1 MQNFSLFSALQKILR
16 PFLSR
21 SPASQL
27 IRNTARKE
35 FKLIFLNISSS
46 IVESFS
52 EGATLG
58 LVFVAIKVLSE
69 PASLQHLKNLKFLAL
84 SPSIITYLNNL
95 PETTLFLIILLAALL
110 VQALQSFS
118 RFVNVVSIYYFSAR
132 LRSIVMSKIHDQI
145 LKFSFSFSS
154 GYKVG
159 DLLDYSLTGPEAIRI
174 QIEQSSNL
182 FVLILLSLVYFCVL
196 IAISPWLLVAVGS
209 IGGVIL
215 VLQRTMLPRI
225 RTGSENVAEET
236 VNINSIITEDMQ
248 ALRLLHSTGQLE
260 SANKRLD
267 DNLSRLEIALRMQAP
282 RLAVL
287 APVSSFLPILA
298 ITLILASSL
307 FILGSQGKAL
317 LPSLVTFVLAL
328 QRLTIRVNMIAGIT
342 NTLADN
348 SGRIKRLNYILS
360 REDKE
365 FRRLG
370 GIQFSSLS
378 QCIRFDN
385 VSLQYGNST
394 LSALKNISFAIDKGS
409 TVALV
414 GSSGAGKS
422 SIADLLAGL
431 YTPTSGNIFVDNVPL
446 DSYDIASWQSR
457 LGIVSQDTFL
467 FNSSIADNISFGVP
481 WATQDLVEKACKA
494 AQAHDFINALPAS
507 YLTVVG
513 ERGYRLSGGQR
524 QRLSLARAFLRK
536 PDLLVL
542 DEATSALDSHNE
554 QLVQNAIKDFEND
567 HTLLIIAHR
576 LSTITAADLILVLE
590 SGSIIQSGT
599 HDELINI
606 DGMYRSM
613 WNVQVS

>member
-1 MQNFSLFSALQKILR
+1 MQNFSLFSAIQKILR

-46 IVESFS
+46 IIESLS

-58 LVFVAIKVLSE
+58 LVFVAIKILSE

-95 PETTLFLIILLAALL
+95 PETALFLIILFAALF

-182 FVLILLSLVYFCVL
+182 FVLILLSLIYFSVL

-215 VLQRTMLPRI
+215 FLQRTMLPRI

-236 VNINSIITEDMQ
+236 VNINSIVTEDMQ

-267 DNLSRLEIALRMQAP
+267 DNLARLEIALRMQAP

-298 ITLILASSL
+298 ITLILAASL

-385 VSLQYGNST
+385 VSLQYGNSK
-394 LSALKNISFAIDKGS
+394 LSALKNISFAINKGS

-507 YLTVVG
+507 YMTVVG

-524 QRLSLARAFLRK
+524 QRLSLARAFLRN

-554 QLVQNAIKDFEND
+554 QLVQNAIKEFETD

-599 HDELINI
+599 HGELINT

>member
-606 DGMYRSM
+606 DGIYRSM

>member
-1 MQNFSLFSALQKILR
+1 MQNFSLFSAVQKILR

-35 FKLIFLNISSS
+35 FKLLFLNISSS
-46 IVESFS
+46 IIESFS

-58 LVFVAIKVLSE
+58 LVFVAIKILSE

-95 PETTLFLIILLAALL
+95 PETALFLIILFAALF

-182 FVLILLSLVYFCVL
+182 FVLILLSLIYFSIL

-215 VLQRTMLPRI
+215 FLQRTMLPRI

-236 VNINSIITEDMQ
+236 VNINSIVTEDMQ

-267 DNLSRLEIALRMQAP
+267 DNLARLEIALRMQAP

-298 ITLILASSL
+298 ITLILAASL

-385 VSLQYGNST
+385 VSLQYGNSK
-394 LSALKNISFAIDKGS
+394 LSALKNISFAINKGS

-507 YLTVVG
+507 YMTVVG

-524 QRLSLARAFLRK
+524 QRLSLARAFLRN

-554 QLVQNAIKDFEND
+554 QLVQNAIKEFETD

-599 HDELINI
+599 HGELINT

>member
-1 MQNFSLFSALQKILR
+1 M
-16 PFLSR
+16 
-21 SPASQL
+21 
-27 IRNTARKE
+27 
-35 FKLIFLNISSS
+35 
-46 IVESFS
+46 
-52 EGATLG
+52 
-58 LVFVAIKVLSE
+58 
-69 PASLQHLKNLKFLAL
+69 
-84 SPSIITYLNNL
+84 
-95 PETTLFLIILLAALL
+95 
-110 VQALQSFS
+110 
-118 RFVNVVSIYYFSAR
+118 
-132 LRSIVMSKIHDQI
+132 
-145 LKFSFSFSS
+145 
-154 GYKVG
+154 
-159 DLLDYSLTGPEAIRI
+159 
-174 QIEQSSNL
+174 
-182 FVLILLSLVYFCVL
+182 
-196 IAISPWLLVAVGS
+196 
-209 IGGVIL
+209 
-215 VLQRTMLPRI
+215 
-225 RTGSENVAEET
+225 
-236 VNINSIITEDMQ
+236 
-248 ALRLLHSTGQLE
+248 
-260 SANKRLD
+260 
-267 DNLSRLEIALRMQAP
+267 
-282 RLAVL
+282 
-287 APVSSFLPILA
+287 
-298 ITLILASSL
+298 
-307 FILGSQGKAL
+307 
-317 LPSLVTFVLAL
+317 
-328 QRLTIRVNMIAGIT
+328 
-342 NTLADN
+342 
-348 SGRIKRLNYILS
+348 
-360 REDKE
+360 
-365 FRRLG
+365 
-370 GIQFSSLS
+370 
-378 QCIRFDN
+378 
-385 VSLQYGNST
+385 
-394 LSALKNISFAIDKGS
+394 
-409 TVALV
+409 ALV

-606 DGMYRSM
+606 DGIYRSM